1 MMIRNYKSK
10 NLSNKLNNEVS
21 VNVIIPRET
30 KKKMMRRRPA
40 EERMK
45 ERRTIQD
52 IPISNIQ
59 QTPANILYGNP
70 AVPSNNPNIPAG
82 VSFPSAQPLTY
93 QNTSYV
99 FNAPRTSTVSNYSA
113 EIARGLQVRNEEEIQ
128 RQTVEVSLNRIEQA
142 QQQQE
147 VQARQNAELAL
158 AEIGRQERRNE
169 ERMTA
174 RTPSYASIA
183 NIDNTREPS
192 PEPNIEDIYPISE
205 EYNQPFSPFDE
216 INPLLQTPLQQ
227 RNRRLLTPI
236 TPQILNPKTN
246 RMIKIG
252 GKTYKNLL
260 REGYIH
266 KGNELLKK
274 GDF

>member
-1 MMIRNYKSK
+1 MIRNYKSK
-10 NLSNKLNNEVS
+10 NTSNKLNNEVS
-21 VNVIIPRET
+21 VNVIIPHET
-30 KKKMMRRRPA
+30 KKKMMKRRPA
-40 EERMK
+40 EQRMK
-45 ERRTIQD
+45 ERKPIQD

-59 QTPANILYGNP
+59 QTPSNILYGNP
-70 AVPSNNPNIPAG
+70 PVPLNNPNIPAG

-99 FNAPRTSTVSNYSA
+99 FNSQPRTSTVINYSE
-113 EIARGLQVRNEEEIQ
+113 EIARGLQVPNEQEIQ
-128 RQTVEVSLNRIEQA
+128 RQTVEVSLNRIEQE
-142 QQQQE
+142 QQRQQVENRRQGE
-147 VQARQNAELAL
+147 VAL

-169 ERMTA
+169 EQLRE

-192 PEPNIEDIYPISE
+192 PSVEDFNFQDI
-205 EYNQPFSPFDE
+205 YNQPFSPFDE

-274 GDF
+274 GDV